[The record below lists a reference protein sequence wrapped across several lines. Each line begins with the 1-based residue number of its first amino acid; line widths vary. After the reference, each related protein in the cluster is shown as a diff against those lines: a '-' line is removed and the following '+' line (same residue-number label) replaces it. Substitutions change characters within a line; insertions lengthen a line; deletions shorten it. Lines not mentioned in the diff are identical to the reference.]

1 MKLLNMQKRT
11 LALIGVVIPLLALFV
26 YVALRSG
33 PLAPVPVTVITIESR
48 SISPAL
54 FGIGIVEARYT
65 YRIGPTVAGRIRRV
79 DVNVGDRVKAGQ
91 LLGEMDP
98 VDLDDRVISQEAASR
113 RIEASVLA
121 AESQVRDTAARFN
134 YADTQAKRYEKLLQT
149 GSVAEVAAET
159 KQQER
164 LVAEASLA
172 TARANL
178 DASRQ
183 DLARVRA
190 DREGLGK
197 QRANLRLIAPVD
209 GLVITRQADPGTT
222 VVAGQAVIEVIDP
235 KSLWINVRFN
245 QLSSSALLQ
254 GLPAGIVLRSKSEES
269 ITGRILRVE
278 PLADAV
284 TEETLAKVIFDG
296 LSEPLQTVGELAEVT
311 VMLPPLSAALV
322 VPNAGIQRVDGR
334 IGVWLIDDGGLRFA
348 PVKTGATDL
357 DGMVQAVE
365 GLRTGERVVIYSQ
378 RTLSAKSRVKIVDR
392 LPGVSPGV
400 SQ

>member
-98 VDLDDRVISQEAASR
+98 VDLDDRVISQEAASK

>member
-98 VDLDDRVISQEAASR
+98 VDLDDRVISQEAASK

-311 VMLPPLSAALV
+311 VMLPPLSAAMV